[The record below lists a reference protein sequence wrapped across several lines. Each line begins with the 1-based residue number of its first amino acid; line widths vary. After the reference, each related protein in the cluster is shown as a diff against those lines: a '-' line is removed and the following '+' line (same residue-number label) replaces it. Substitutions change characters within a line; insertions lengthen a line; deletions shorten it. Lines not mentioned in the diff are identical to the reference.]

1 MTSWIGA
8 CQLSLW
14 DNIAGPK
21 VQQLWIGVDEPCDE
35 LQITVARHS
44 LAGDLVPP
52 APDAIDT
59 TLQVFSKFDAVVLST
74 VFSAKHRRS
83 LCKHSLSVIVHT
95 RHLARLVALQHV
107 FVDRITQLV
116 RQLAALLEHASAPL
130 VALAIFFDLLE
141 RLILRLERLAVEP
154 LDAPSTAET
163 FLATA
168 ASRSL
173 DAMFVARAVTSTLQT
188 HGCAVVAGSANVA
201 RINMFIASLLL
212 FVHPAD
218 LARSAYAVPV
228 GDAIDTIAQSFADS
242 RGSASLASSTFPTR
256 AQYVPNLMVQGVVD
270 VVGATEGEGMPGSL
284 TAGLSQASVLA
295 SMLPTTLILL
305 DSRTVRQ
312 TAPFSE
318 YLRMR
323 GDCDRAAVSRVVA
336 QVTGDAAA
344 AARSSE
350 TDNVFRTVTEVAPSV
365 LRILEQA
372 LSLPLYLRAAFVT
385 TSMRLLMRKAVV
397 LVKFVEATTRDGT
410 PAVPDNVVKR
420 LRADL
425 GARDASDFSVLLGMA
440 ERLRPGSYQA
450 LGGDP
455 SRIEEQLRELFES
468 F

>member
-52 APDAIDT
+52 QPDAIDA

-74 VFSAKHRRS
+74 IFSAKHRRS
-83 LCKHSLSVIVHT
+83 LCKHSLSIIVHT
-95 RHLARLVALQHV
+95 RHLPRLVALQHI
-107 FVDRITQLV
+107 FVDRIALLV
-116 RQLAALLEHASAPL
+116 RQLAALLDHASAPL

-141 RLILRLERLAVEP
+141 RLVLRLERLAVEP
-154 LDAPSTAET
+154 LEPPAAVDT
-163 FLATA
+163 FLAAA

-188 HGCAVVAGSANVA
+188 QGCAVVAGSSSVA

-212 FVHPAD
+212 FVHPGD
-218 LARSAYAVPV
+218 LARSAFAVPV
-228 GDAIDTIAQSFADS
+228 ADAIDRIAQSFADS
-242 RGSASLASSTFPTR
+242 RGSSASALPFPTR
-256 AQYVPNLMVQGVVD
+256 AQYVPNLVVQGVVD
-270 VVGATEGEGMPGSL
+270 VPGATEGEGTPGSL
-284 TAGLSQASVLA
+284 TAGLAQSSVLA
-295 SMLPTTLILL
+295 SLLPTTLILL

-312 TAPFSE
+312 TPPFAE
-318 YLRMR
+318 YVRMR
-323 GDCDRAAVSRVVA
+323 SDSDHAAIARVVA
-336 QVTGDAAA
+336 QVTGDATAA
-344 AARSSE
+344 AKASE
-350 TDNVFRTVTEVAPSV
+350 TDVVFRTVTEAAPSV

-372 LSLPLYLRAAFVT
+372 LSLPLHLRAAFIT

-410 PAVPDNVVKR
+410 PSVPDNVVKR
-420 LRADL
+420 LRSDL
-425 GARDASDFSVLLGMA
+425 GARDANDFSVLLGMA